1 MEENRPGRLS
11 LIYAIFGTLLGVLL
25 VGIVAIMFMQLFQTR
40 MTNVQAQ
47 DATAVASVE
56 KSSEAAATE
65 EKSTNRQSAE
75 VVSEAAAQE
84 TESAATA
91 AESTANAETA
101 SPVVQDSS
109 SEDAIS
115 AFNKAGCGGCHTIA
129 GVPGA
134 NGQVGPNLSNIGVDG
149 ATRIDG
155 YSAEEYVTESI
166 LDPNAFIA
174 PECPSGDCPAGVMLQ
189 SFAQTLSEDDL
200 SAIVSYLSALG
211 TEAAPASETAV
222 AAPAAL
228 DASMPPEA
236 VLNPFMPLPG
246 DAPDAAKAALGKYL
260 FFDQRLSNNNS
271 RSCATCHQPDLAFTD
286 GEALNEGYPSVKYF
300 RNAPTVLNTIF
311 ADYRYWDGRMD
322 GSDLPTLVRDHIT
335 EAHFMSNDGRLMVER
350 MRQAPEYDALFQE
363 AFGGEPSFGKVLNAI
378 SAYVSILNS
387 PPVAY
392 DQALEGDTSGFSE
405 DELAG
410 YELFTG
416 KAGCIA
422 CHAGPYMSDDKFY
435 NTGVGTDTAE
445 LFSDPERQLTFRRF
459 FRIHGTPD
467 YRNLTEDVG
476 RYAMTLDEADWAA
489 FRTPTLREVGR
500 TAPYMHDG
508 SLATLEDVVNFYNA
522 GGGEGQTAGL
532 EPLDLSEEEVA
543 QLVAF
548 LESLSSDLPAIEA
561 PALPAYGVLPLG
573 DSEAPAEVSAT
584 VEMTATTESTAPAVE
599 EAPAGPSEEALAA
612 ISKGGCIACHTI
624 PDVPGAVGV
633 VGPDMSDIGAVAAEA
648 EGGMSAE
655 EFIYESIVDPNAI
668 IAEECPTG
676 PCPAGVMTPNM
687 ADILSP
693 DEIDAIVGYLV
704 TLKGGE

>member
-260 FFDQRLSNNNS
+260 FFDRANQYKTRVL
-271 RSCATCHQPDLAFTD
+271 
-286 GEALNEGYPSVKYF
+286 EVKY
-300 RNAPTVLNTIF
+300 PDV
-311 ADYRYWDGRMD
+311 YPPY
-322 GSDLPTLVRDHIT
+322 
-335 EAHFMSNDGRLMVER
+335 EGRL
-350 MRQAPEYDALFQE
+350 
-363 AFGGEPSFGKVLNAI
+363 
-378 SAYVSILNS
+378 
-387 PPVAY
+387 
-392 DQALEGDTSGFSE
+392 LE
-405 DELAG
+405 
-410 YELFTG
+410 
-416 KAGCIA
+416 
-422 CHAGPYMSDDKFY
+422 
-435 NTGVGTDTAE
+435 V
-445 LFSDPERQLTFRRF
+445 
-459 FRIHGTPD
+459 
-467 YRNLTEDVG
+467 
-476 RYAMTLDEADWAA
+476 
-489 FRTPTLREVGR
+489 
-500 TAPYMHDG
+500 
-508 SLATLEDVVNFYNA
+508 
-522 GGGEGQTAGL
+522 
-532 EPLDLSEEEVA
+532 
-543 QLVAF
+543 
-548 LESLSSDLPAIEA
+548 
-561 PALPAYGVLPLG
+561 
-573 DSEAPAEVSAT
+573 
-584 VEMTATTESTAPAVE
+584 
-599 EAPAGPSEEALAA
+599 
-612 ISKGGCIACHTI
+612 
-624 PDVPGAVGV
+624 
-633 VGPDMSDIGAVAAEA
+633 
-648 EGGMSAE
+648 
-655 EFIYESIVDPNAI
+655 
-668 IAEECPTG
+668 
-676 PCPAGVMTPNM
+676 
-687 ADILSP
+687 
-693 DEIDAIVGYLV
+693 
-704 TLKGGE
+704 